1 MEPGGSVGGAGN
13 KRRSRRCAGR
23 DGCRRRRGLAVDGV
37 RARREQRA
45 LDAVGGDLRSGKRGL
60 LRMRGESSDVRDRVH
75 VPLVLQRQQQQRKH
89 GETDGTKH
97 GKRGFDSRKTKAIV
111 EF

>member
-1 MEPGGSVGGAGN
+1 
-13 KRRSRRCAGR
+13 
-23 DGCRRRRGLAVDGV
+23 
-37 RARREQRA
+37 
-45 LDAVGGDLRSGKRGL
+45 
-60 LRMRGESSDVRDRVH
+60 VRDRVH